1 MPTIVEPR
9 ARGRPTTHSIDRLK
23 TRLWFKALREISGL
37 PSAYAIEMALD
48 GDLVRKRDRDVAR
61 PRKWDAYEKGTKV
74 PDDRPGPRNAIDQAE
89 SHFPGAAC
97 WFRSPLWRYLKKEA
111 LDARQFESSLRVL
124 EPAVVS
130 LLFESELREHENE
143 LRQRPFND
151 ENAQSL
157 IALGSFDALVAAV
170 LLAGL
175 AEVIAS
181 PELRERALGVYVAI
195 QPSLMRMPVMESIY
209 SELFSIIDSRCKHWI
224 YLSPNQRLDV
234 VIFWQGVTP
243 EFQSQS

>member
-37 PSAYAIEMALD
+37 PSAYAVEMALD

-74 PDDRPGPRNAIDQAE
+74 PADRPGPRNAIDQAE
-89 SHFPGAAC
+89 LHFPGAAC
-97 WFRSPLWRYLKKEA
+97 WFRSPLWGYLKNEA
-111 LDARQFESSLRVL
+111 LDARQFESALRAL
-124 EPAVVS
+124 DPTVVS

-151 ENAQSL
+151 QSAQSL

-209 SELFSIIDSRCKHWI
+209 AELFSVIDSRCKHWV

-234 VIFWQGVTP
+234 VIFWQGVTSEP
-243 EFQSQS
+243 